1 MNPQQRIQR
10 QLEDVLKLPGNDRCA
25 DCHASSPRWASVNL
39 GIFLC
44 VTCASVHRKMG
55 THRSRVKSVTLDEW
69 TREQVQGMKD
79 MGNIKSNAVYNP
91 DQRKHRPPPN
101 TSSDERDSE
110 LSKYIR
116 RKYELRAF
124 AAAAAPELATSNA
137 VTSRSMARDARKGHP
152 EFASVLQNHRAAPP
166 PPPAAS
172 AGAFSVPTSPARPR
186 PTRSA
191 TGPAWSALEPKA
203 VSPASTGSSPRSNLA
218 APLNAVPPRSNSIS
232 AVSTAG
238 KLAVSPSFTA
248 ARLPSPTPKPNLLVD
263 IEGSTSSTRPLQ
275 VNAFPTVPAWQPQQ
289 QQVVQQQQVAPQQ
302 LPQQQFAQPTLLGQQ
317 AFASPMAAPTT
328 NPFFANYVPQQQ
340 QMQSPVLQTPV
351 GYPMQ
356 QSPGVYS
363 PGLAFPQF
371 PQQQQVQMGPMGV
384 PVYAQQQAYPQF
396 GQYGTYPVHM

>member
-25 DCHASSPRWASVNL
+25 DCHGSSPRWASVNL

-69 TREQVQGMKD
+69 TREQVQGMKE
-79 MGNIKSNAVYNP
+79 MGNTKSNAIYNP
-91 DQRKHRPPPN
+91 DERKHRPPPN

-137 VTSRSMARDARKGHP
+137 VTSRSMARDARKGHA
-152 EFASVLQNHRAAPP
+152 EFASVLQNHRAAPAP
-166 PPPAAS
+166 PS
-172 AGAFSVPTSPARPR
+172 SGAGAFSVPTSPARPH

-191 TGPAWSALEPKA
+191 TGPAWSALDKPKA
-203 VSPASTGSSPRSNLA
+203 VSPASTGSSPSKLA
-218 APLNAVPPRSNSIS
+218 PPLSPVPPRSNSIS
-232 AVSTAG
+232 AV
-238 KLAVSPSFTA
+238 
-248 ARLPSPTPKPNLLVD
+248 RLPSPSPAPKPNLLVD

-275 VNAFPTVPAWQPQQ
+275 LNAFPTVPAWQPQQ
-289 QQVVQQQQVAPQQ
+289 QQQQPQQQLAPQQ
-302 LPQQQFAQPTLLGQQ
+302 QQQFAQPTLLGQQ
-317 AFASPMAAPTT
+317 AFASPIAQPTT

-340 QMQSPVLQTPV
+340 QMQMPMQSPVLQTPV

-356 QSPGVYS
+356 HSPAVYS
-363 PGLAFPQF
+363 PGLAFPSFPQQ
-371 PQQQQVQMGPMGV
+371 PQQQQQMAPMGV

>member
-69 TREQVQGMKD
+69 TRDQVQGMKET
-79 MGNIKSNAVYNP
+79 GNIKSNAVYNP
-91 DQRKHRPPPN
+91 DERKHCPPAN

-110 LSKYIR
+110 LAKYIR

-137 VTSRSMARDARKGHP
+137 VTSRSMAKEARKGHP
-152 EFASVLQNHRAAPP
+152 EFASVLQNHRAAPA
-166 PPPAAS
+166 PPASAS
-172 AGAFSVPTSPARPR
+172 DRTFSVPSSPARPR
-186 PTRSA
+186 PTRSV
-191 TGPAWSALEPKA
+191 TGPAWSALEPPA
-203 VSPASTGSSPRSNLA
+203 GAGGVSPNSTGSSPSKLSPASA
-218 APLNAVPPRSNSIS
+218 ASLNPVPPRSNSIS
-232 AVSTAG
+232 AVSSTAG
-238 KLAVSPSFTA
+238 RLAVSPSFSSMRA
-248 ARLPSPTPKPNLLVD
+248 PSPTPVQQKPANLLID
-263 IEGSTSSTRPLQ
+263 LEGSTSSTRPLQ
-275 VNAFPTVPAWQPQQ
+275 VNSFPTVPAWQPQQ
-289 QQVVQQQQVAPQQ
+289 QQQLAP
-302 LPQQQFAQPTLLGQQ
+302 QQFAQPTLLGQQ
-317 AFASPMAAPTT
+317 AFASPVGMPTT
-328 NPFFANYVPQQQ
+328 NPFFANYVQQPV
-340 QMQSPVLQTPV
+340 QSPVLQTPT

-356 QSPGVYS
+356 SPGIYS

-371 PQQQQVQMGPMGV
+371 PQQQPQQQMSPVGV

>member
-1 MNPQQRIQR
+1 
-10 QLEDVLKLPGNDRCA
+10 
-25 DCHASSPRWASVNL
+25 
-39 GIFLC
+39 
-44 VTCASVHRKMG
+44 MG

-69 TREQVQGMKD
+69 TREQVQGMKE

-91 DQRKHRPPPN
+91 DERKHRPPPN

-116 RKYELRAF
+116 RKYELKAF
-124 AAAAAPELATSNA
+124 AVAAAPELATSNA

-166 PPPAAS
+166 PPASS

-203 VSPASTGSSPRSNLA
+203 VSPASTGSSPSNLA

-248 ARLPSPTPKPNLLVD
+248 TRLPSPVPKPNLLVD

-289 QQVVQQQQVAPQQ
+289 QPQQVAAQQVAPQQ
-302 LPQQQFAQPTLLGQQ
+302 QFAPQQFAQPTLLGQQ
-317 AFASPMAAPTT
+317 AFASPMATPTT

-340 QMQSPVLQTPV
+340 QQQHMQMQSPVLQTPV

-356 QSPGVYS
+356 QSPAVYS